1 MHASILKYF
10 VSVARSGSI
19 RKASEDLHVA
29 TSALSRQIKKLE
41 DELGVPLFE
50 RFSSGLK
57 LTVAGEEVLKHADG
71 TLRAFDLLR
80 GDLGAMQ
87 GKMIGRV
94 RVACL
99 DSFTVKFL
107 PKHVETFHRQH
118 PAVSFHI
125 QTAGHGNI
133 TNHVAEGHVDLG
145 LTFDL
150 ARPDDV
156 EMVASVP
163 MPLVACV
170 SGSHPLAKFD
180 QVSMDQCAQ
189 FDLLLQLDTQ
199 PIRSLIEI
207 ELSVFERT
215 GKTLIASNSQ
225 TMLKPFIMSGQGIAF
240 FTPLGFM
247 DEIEAGD
254 IVPIPIV
261 GSRLQSLH
269 IGIIVQKRR
278 QLTHAAEA
286 VIEAFIKGLRQVS
299 ETITMVARK

>member
-1 MHASILKYF
+1 MHASILRYF
-10 VSVARSGSI
+10 ASVARSGSI
-19 RKASEDLHVA
+19 RKASEELHVA

-41 DELGVPLFE
+41 EELGVPLFE

-57 LTVAGEEVLKHADG
+57 LTAAGEEVLRHADH

-80 GDLGAMQ
+80 SDLGAMQ
-87 GKMIGRV
+87 GKKTGRV

-99 DSFTVKFL
+99 DSLTVKFL
-107 PKHVETFHRQH
+107 PEQIEAFHRAH
-118 PAVSFHI
+118 PAVRFHI

-133 TNHVAEGHVDLG
+133 INHVAEGHVDLG

-156 EMVASVP
+156 EMVSSVP

-170 SGSHPLAKFD
+170 SSRHPLAKFD
-180 QVSMDQCAQ
+180 EVSMDQCAQ
-189 FDLLLQLDTQ
+189 FALLLQLDTQ
-199 PIRSLIEI
+199 PIRSLIES

-215 GKTLIASNSQ
+215 GKTFIASNSQ

-247 DEIEAGD
+247 DEIAAGD
-254 IVPIPIV
+254 IVPVPIA

-269 IGIIVQKRR
+269 IGVIVQKRR

-286 VIEAFIKGLRQVS
+286 VIDAFSEGLQQASEAIALM
-299 ETITMVARK
+299 IRK